1 VNKKMFRLLSRD
13 EFTGLSVIGKCD
25 YLASVTTAP
34 ESNLQLF
41 QDAESADLA
50 AARAQQTRL

>member
-1 VNKKMFRLLSRD
+1 MFRLLSRD